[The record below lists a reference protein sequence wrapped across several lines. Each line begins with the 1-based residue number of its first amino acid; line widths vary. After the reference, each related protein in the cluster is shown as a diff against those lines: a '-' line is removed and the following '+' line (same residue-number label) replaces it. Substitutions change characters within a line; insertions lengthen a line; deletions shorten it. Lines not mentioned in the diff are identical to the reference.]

1 MHTRGDR
8 KCRHCIEFFVPDP
21 RNRHQQRYCGLPACR
36 RASKA
41 ASQHKWE
48 SKPENR
54 DYNRSAVKATKVRA
68 WQSAH
73 PGYWKRRRRVE
84 SVLPDVLIAQAPDKQ
99 VDPKQDGGVVL
110 PDVWRGQ
117 SPVVIGLIAQMTG
130 SVLPE
135 DIAVVTG
142 RLIARGQAL
151 MGFPA

>member
-1 MHTRGDR
+1 MHTCGHR
-8 KCRHCIEFFVPDP
+8 KCRHCREFFIPDP
-21 RNRHQQRYCGLPACR
+21 RNRRHQDYCGQPACR
-36 RASKA
+36 GASKA
-41 ASQHKWE
+41 ASQRKWE

-54 DYNRSAVKATKVRA
+54 DYNRSAEKATKVRD
-68 WQSAH
+68 WQAGH
-73 PGYWKRRRRVE
+73 PGYWKGRR
-84 SVLPDVLIAQAPDKQ
+84 SKKAVLPDVLIAEGKAGQE
-99 VDPKQDGGVVL
+99 VIKQDGAGVL

-151 MGFPA
+151 MGARA